1 MLQTSQDTEFL
12 PARGTPGVTIGWQG
26 ENMRLAGKVAVV
38 TGGSS
43 GIGRAT
49 AELFAAEGAHVAV
62 ASGSDIRKAEVVVE
76 QIVANGGRAIPVKMD
91 VRSPTDIA
99 RALRDVVVA
108 LGPVDILV
116 NSAGVY
122 VPTPLGQTTEEQF
135 DRLIDTHLKGTF
147 FAIQGVATGMKSRRS
162 GRIVNVASVAAYK
175 GSALYPIYSTVKA
188 GIVMMTRALAL
199 DLAPFDVA
207 INAIAPG
214 NTATPLNEADR
225 QSEEVMARKRL
236 TTASPR
242 VYSPATEMAETILF
256 LADGRVRAMHGSTI
270 LLDEGLSA

>member
-1 MLQTSQDTEFL
+1 
-12 PARGTPGVTIGWQG
+12 
-26 ENMRLAGKVAVV
+26 MRLDGRVALI

-49 AELFAAEGAHVAV
+49 AELFAAEGAHVAI
-62 ASGSDIRKAEVVVE
+62 ASGSDIRRAEVVAE
-76 QIVANGGRAIPVKMD
+76 QIAAIGGRAIPVRMD
-91 VRSPTDIA
+91 VRSPADIC
-99 RALRDVVVA
+99 RALSDVVRA

-122 VPTPLGQTTEEQF
+122 IPTPLGETTEEQF
-135 DRLIDTHLKGTF
+135 DYLIDTHLKGTF
-147 FAIQGVATGMKSRRS
+147 FAIQGVATGMKARRS

-214 NTATPLNEADR
+214 NTATPLNEKDR
-225 QSEEVMARKRL
+225 QSEELMARKRMS
-236 TTASPR
+236 TASPR
-242 VYSPATEMAETILF
+242 VYSPPDEMAQAILF
-256 LADGRVRAMHGSTI
+256 LADGRVKAMHGSTI